1 MGRLDNKVA
10 VITDA
15 ASGSVGT
22 AIRFAVE
29 GASVVI
35 CGPQRRRRSFPVRE
49 CRELGG
55 TTIFQKT
62 DVAAESD
69 KRPHYRRIRND
80 MNLDVEA

>member
-35 CGPQRRRRSFPVRE
+35 ADLNEEGVPFRYANVGSLAAPQSFRKLMWPRRATNAR
-49 CRELGG
+49 
-55 TTIFQKT
+55 TIEEFGM
-62 DVAAESD
+62 
-69 KRPHYRRIRND
+69 I
-80 MNLDVEA
+80 